1 MYLWELI
8 KAIIFGIVEGIT
20 EWLPISSTGHLILL
34 DEFLKLDV
42 APKLSEDFAAAYWS
56 FFEVAIQLGAILAVV
71 VLFWHKIWPFSKKK
85 TAQEKKSTWMLLFKV
100 GVASIPAALVGI
112 VFDKILEK
120 LTSKDIEGWL
130 YNWQTVAIALI
141 VYGIA
146 FILLEKFLAK
156 RESKIENVEDIT
168 FSQAILVGC
177 FQALSIIPG
186 TSRSGSTIL
195 GSRAMGFSRTAAAEF
210 SFLMGIV
217 AMIGASLLKGADFA
231 SYVAESSVSVPAL
244 AIVALV
250 LSAAVAFAVSIVSIR
265 FLMDF
270 IKKHSFIPF
279 GIYRI
284 ALGAVVI
291 LYFALTR

>member
-42 APKLSEDFAAAYWS
+42 APNLSADFAAAYWS

-85 TAQEKKSTWMLLFKV
+85 TAQEKKSTWALLFKV
-100 GVASIPAALVGI
+100 AVASIPAAFIGI

-120 LTSKDIEGWL
+120 ITSKDIEGWL
-130 YNWQTVAIALI
+130 YNWQTVAVALI

-146 FILLEKFLAK
+146 FIFIEKLLAK
-156 RESKIENVEDIT
+156 RKSRVENVEDIS
-168 FSQAILVGC
+168 FLQAIFAGC

-217 AMIGASLLKGADFA
+217 AMFGASLIKGADFA
-231 SYVAESSVSVPAL
+231 SYVIENSISIPAL

-250 LSAAVAFAVSIVSIR
+250 LSAAVAFVVSIVSIR

-270 IKKHSFIPF
+270 IKKHSFVPF

-284 ALGAVVI
+284 ILGIVVI
-291 LYFALTR
+291 LYFALAR